1 MLLNI
6 LMDYAINK
14 RKITKEEL
22 EKGLEKNHIP
32 HTQTASGNTKIFNFA
47 PNAKIKE
54 YIVRITDDT
63 ITSIYQIVDNDEIE
77 LIYDYE
83 YHSMYE
89 LLCITLVELAKENCE
104 MTYSSLKRTINNL
117 TTSNGETNKVEL
129 LEMEYDFGRQIVLKI
144 GPRKALK
151 WHFSLQVRFVNE
163 DSVKIEH
170 IKHYTR
176 DVYLYGEY
184 GGGGISE

>member
-14 RKITKEEL
+14 REITKEEL

-32 HTQTASGNTKIFNFA
+32 YVQTASGNTKIFNFA
-47 PNAKIKE
+47 PEAKIKE
-54 YIVRITDDT
+54 YIVKITDNV
-63 ITSIYQIVDNDEIE
+63 ITSIYQIVEYDEIE

-104 MTYSSLKRTINNL
+104 MTYNSLKHTINNL
-117 TTSNGETNKVEL
+117 VTSNGETDQVEFL
-129 LEMEYDFGRQIVLKI
+129 GMEYDFGRRIVLKI
-144 GPRKALK
+144 GPRSALK
-151 WHFSLQVRFVNE
+151 WHFSLKVKFINE
-163 DSVKIEH
+163 DSVRIEH

-184 GGGGISE
+184 GGGINE

>member
-22 EKGLEKNHIP
+22 VKGLEKNHIP

-54 YIVRITDDT
+54 YIVRITDDV
-63 ITSIYQIVDNDEIE
+63 ITSIYQIVGDDEIE

-104 MTYSSLKRTINNL
+104 MTHSSLKRTINNL
-117 TTSNGETNKVEL
+117 VTSNGETNRVEF
-129 LEMEYDFGRQIVLKI
+129 LEMESDYDRQVILKI
-144 GPRKALK
+144 GPKTDLK
-151 WHFSLQVRFVNE
+151 WHFSLKVRFINE

-170 IKHYTR
+170 IKHFTR

-184 GGGGISE
+184 GGGIGE

>member
-47 PNAKIKE
+47 PNARIKE
-54 YIVRITDDT
+54 YIVRITDDV
-63 ITSIYQIVDNDEIE
+63 ITSIYKIVDADEIE

-104 MTYSSLKRTINNL
+104 MTHSSLKHTINNL
-117 TTSNGETNKVEL
+117 VTSNGETNRVEF
-129 LEMEYDFGRQIVLKI
+129 LEMEYDLGKQIVLKI
-144 GPRKALK
+144 GPRTDLK
-151 WHFSLQVRFVNE
+151 WHFSLKVRFINE

-170 IKHYTR
+170 IKHFAR

-184 GGGGISE
+184 GGGTGE